1 MQKISLAALA
11 LAAAAASAPA
21 FAQSSVT
28 IFGVVDV
35 AARSVKNNDTQYQ
48 LATSGLQSSR
58 LGFRGVEDLGGGLK
72 AGFHLEGAL
81 NLDDGNASGFNF
93 QRRATVSL
101 MGGFGELRLGRD
113 KTPNGT
119 MYDDFDPF
127 SNTGMG
133 DSGIMARS
141 AAAGQAYTTFTRVN
155 NSIGYFM
162 PNLGGLT
169 AHAMVAAGEGTAGA
183 KYTGI
188 RVNYRLGGLLAGGA
202 YGKTEVSAA
211 RDAELYDF
219 GLSYDMKS
227 FKLFSKYSRLNVGGP
242 SQHDYL
248 VGVLVPIGAFDLRAS
263 YEMMEGR
270 GGSVSNQEGKKFAIG
285 GAYNLSKRTAIYGT
299 FANISNTNTA
309 FRVAGNNP
317 LSTGNDSTGYE
328 LGVRHSF

>member
-1 MQKISLAALA
+1 MKKISLATLA
-11 LAAAAASAPA
+11 FAAAAASVPA
-21 FAQSSVT
+21 QAQSNVT
-28 IFGVVDV
+28 VFGVVDL

-48 LATSGLQSSR
+48 LAASGLTSSR

-81 NLDDGNASGFNF
+81 NADDGNASGFNW

-119 MYDDFDPF
+119 MPDDFDPF

-133 DSGIMARS
+133 ASGTMLSS
-141 AAAGQAYTTFTRVN
+141 ATAGLPYNTFTRAS
-155 NSIGYFM
+155 NSIGYFS
-162 PNLGGLT
+162 PNVGGFSS
-169 AHAMVAAGEGTAGA
+169 HAMVAAGEGTAGA

-188 RVNYRLGGLLAGGA
+188 RGNYRLGGWAMSAA
-202 YGKTEVSAA
+202 YGQTEVSPAI
-211 RDAELYDF
+211 DAKLYDL
-219 GLSYDMKS
+219 GLSYDMKTL
-227 FKLFSKYSRLNVGGP
+227 KLFAKYSRLTAGAP
-242 SQHDYL
+242 SQDDYL
-248 VGVLVPIGAFDLRAS
+248 VGVLVPLGAFDLRAS
-263 YEMMEGR
+263 YEIMKGK
-270 GGSVSNQEGKKFAIG
+270 GSIANQEGKKYAFG

-299 FANISNTNTA
+299 YADISNTNTS

-317 LSTGNDSTGYE
+317 LTRGNDSSGYE